1 MIKYLGSKRTLV
13 PVLGHLAV
21 AAEAKSALDL
31 FTGTTRVARAFKQQG
46 LQVTAVDTASYS
58 EVFGETWLEID
69 SNDFDHEGLEAAIA
83 RLNEIKGKA
92 GYFTE
97 KFCVEARFFQPSNGE
112 KVDSIREAIEA
123 DYKGTELYY
132 PLLASLILA
141 ADKVDSTAGV
151 QMAFLKNWT
160 RRSHSAMQLRDP
172 ELIAG
177 QGAFIRGEALE
188 VIGDL
193 HEVDLA
199 YLDPPYNQHRYFG
212 NYHIW
217 ESLVRWDKPATY
229 GIANKRIDTR
239 DSENKSDFNS
249 RKTMPAALAK
259 VLRETKAKTLMLSF
273 NNESWITAQALVQ
286 IASERGHV
294 RVLDIDFKR
303 YVGAKIG
310 VFNKAGDRVGEPGE
324 SRNVE
329 HILICGEKKIVEQM
343 HEAGMKFK

>member
-58 EVFGETWLEID
+58 EVFGKTWLQLD
-69 SNDFDHEGLEAAIA
+69 SNDFDHDGLETAMN
-83 RLNEIKGKA
+83 RLNAMDGKA
-92 GYFTE
+92 GYFTQ
-97 KFCVEARFFQPSNGE
+97 KFCLEARFFQPSNGE
-112 KVDSIREAIEA
+112 RVDAIREAIES
-123 DYKGTELYY
+123 DYKDSELYF
-132 PLLASLILA
+132 PLLTSLIMA
-141 ADKVDSTAGV
+141 ADKVDSTTGV

-160 RRSHSAMQLRDP
+160 RRSSAAIQLKDP
-172 ELIAG
+172 GLIAG
-177 QGAFIRGEALE
+177 KGRAIRGNALD
-188 VIGDL
+188 VIGEL
-193 HEVDLA
+193 EEVDLA

-212 NYHIW
+212 NYHVW
-217 ESLVRWDKPATY
+217 ESLVRWDKPDTY
-229 GIANKRIDTR
+229 GVANKRIDTR

-249 RKTMPAALAK
+249 RKTMPAALSK
-259 VLRETKAKTLMLSF
+259 VLSETKAKTLMLSF
-273 NNESWITAQALVQ
+273 NNESWITAQDLVKV
-286 IASERGHV
+286 ASERGHV
-294 RVLDIDFKR
+294 RVFDIDFKR

-329 HILICGEKKIVEQM
+329 HILICGEKRIVDQM
-343 HEAGMKFK
+343 HEAGQKFK